1 MTGNIEM
8 MVMENIHFH
17 SIYLAFVPDEELK
30 MASLL
35 NIRLG
40 NTDVFKVNR
49 GKKKVKTICF
59 IFVAEYVLYQQHL
72 VCD

>member
-1 MTGNIEM
+1 M

-17 SIYLAFVPDEELK
+17 SIYLAFVPDEEELK

>member
-17 SIYLAFVPDEELK
+17 SIYLAFVPDEEELK

-49 GKKKVKTICF
+49 GKKSQNNLFYICCR
-59 IFVAEYVLYQQHL
+59 
-72 VCD
+72 VCSLPTTPGM

>member
-49 GKKKVKTICF
+49 GKKSQNNLFYICCR
-59 IFVAEYVLYQQHL
+59 
-72 VCD
+72 VCSLPTTPGM